1 LNHFQKH
8 EFECS
13 CGCGKG
19 HDDMQVELLYR
30 LDKARERANTPFKLN
45 SAFRCI
51 NYNLSVGGKPDS
63 AHRYGF
69 AVDIAC
75 IDSRFRFQIV
85 EALIHSGFTRIG
97 IASDFIHAD
106 CDPNKPQDVIWT
118 Y

>member
-1 LNHFQKH
+1 MKHFQAD
-8 EFECS
+8 EFSCN

-19 HDDMQVELLYR
+19 YAQMDNEF
-30 LDKARERANTPFKLN
+30 LDKLDSAREYAATPFKLN

-63 AHRYGF
+63 AHRHGY
-69 AVDIAC
+69 AVDIKC
-75 IDSRFRFQIV
+75 NDSRFRFYIING
-85 EALIHSGFTRIG
+85 LIRAGFDRIG

-106 CDPNKPQDVIWT
+106 SDPNKPERVIWT

>member
-1 LNHFQKH
+1 MNYFLPN
-8 EFECS
+8 EFKCN

-19 HDDMQVELLYR
+19 YADMQVKLLYM
-30 LDKARERANTPFKLN
+30 LDKARERAGIPFKLN

-51 NYNLSVGGKPDS
+51 NYNLSVGGKSNS
-63 AHRYGF
+63 AHRYGK

-75 IDSRFRFQIV
+75 DNSSNRFKII
-85 EALIHSGFTRIG
+85 EALLWAGFKRVG

-106 CDPNKPQDVIWT
+106 CDETKSYDVIWT